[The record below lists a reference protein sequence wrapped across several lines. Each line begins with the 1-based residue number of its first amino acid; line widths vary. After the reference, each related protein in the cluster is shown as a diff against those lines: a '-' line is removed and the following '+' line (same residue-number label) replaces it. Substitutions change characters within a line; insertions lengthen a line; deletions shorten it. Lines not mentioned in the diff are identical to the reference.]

1 MLYQLVP
8 AAPEDQAWLEQLRR
22 AVYRD
27 LFFATWGGWDER
39 RHLRHCAECWER
51 GGIFCIE
58 VEGVRVGM
66 IQLLE
71 SPDAIEVGEIQI
83 EPSHQN
89 QKIGSRVL
97 RDMIARAHERRKK
110 VVLSVALK
118 NDRAYQL
125 YKRLGFQKVGQSD
138 THNLM
143 AYEAY
148 G

>member
-1 MLYQLVP
+1 
-8 AAPEDQAWLEQLRR
+8 
-22 AVYRD
+22 
-27 LFFATWGGWDER
+27 
-39 RHLRHCAECWER
+39 
-51 GGIFCIE
+51 
-58 VEGVRVGM
+58 M